1 MGLNNDSL
9 PLPRLSLLSTYILYF
24 FSIISLFT
32 KHFQRLT
39 MPTQTIAPSSPSP
52 KPENVLASSLKRIRP
67 DIGGITLSRGHDDIT
82 KKQRLAQATACLTRT
97 NALRCAVKISS
108 SFTTYSKVAPTLAP
122 TKKAADA
129 GSPKLFLQSIS
140 QLCKAPFKPDIF
152 SKPTEA
158 QLAGYDIHVVSAIRT
173 SNLDKLK
180 ELHQAG
186 KTMNACNQFGESL
199 IHMACRRGD
208 VNIVKFMLS
217 CKDVK
222 VNVRD
227 DYGRTPLH
235 DACWTSTP
243 NFDVME
249 LLLEVIAPELLL
261 AEDVRG
267 HTPFCYAR
275 REHWA
280 EWVEFLDKHKDM
292 LEGNGPKQVTG

>member
-1 MGLNNDSL
+1 
-9 PLPRLSLLSTYILYF
+9 
-24 FSIISLFT
+24 
-32 KHFQRLT
+32 
-39 MPTQTIAPSSPSP
+39 
-52 KPENVLASSLKRIRP
+52 
-67 DIGGITLSRGHDDIT
+67 
-82 KKQRLAQATACLTRT
+82 
-97 NALRCAVKISS
+97 VKISS
-108 SFTTYSKVAPTLAP
+108 SFTSQAKVAPTLTS
-122 TKKAADA
+122 TKKAAEV
-129 GSPKLFLQSIS
+129 GSPKSFLQSIS
-140 QLCKAPFKPDIF
+140 QFRKGPFRSDAF
-152 SKPTEA
+152 SKPTKE

-208 VNIVKFMLS
+208 VGVVKFMLS
-217 CKDVK
+217 CDDVK

-249 LLLEVIAPELLL
+249 LLLEVIDPELLL

-280 EWVEFLDKHKDM
+280 EWVEFLAKHKEI
-292 LEGNGPKQVTG
+292 LEGNIPKQVTG